1 MACIAKSMAVGRD
14 LDRFNSRF
22 GIRTAFRF
30 SAGNDHAVRHCL
42 RCVGLL
48 GHVDKPVDRFFDDTC
63 SDDGW
68 YSSRVYVDCGTCNWL
83 VVVFWNSTE
92 IGGKQE
98 VKKRERF
105 VRCY

>member
-1 MACIAKSMAVGRD
+1 MACIAKSMAVGSD

-30 SAGNDHAVRHCL
+30 SADNDDVVRYSL

-48 GHVDKPVDRFFDDTC
+48 GCTHNPVDRFFDDSS

-68 YSSRVYVDCGTCNWL
+68 YVSRIYMDRSTCNWL
-83 VVVFWNSTE
+83 VVIFWNQAE
-92 IGGKQE
+92 IGNKKE
-98 VKKRERF
+98 VIR
-105 VRCY
+105 RCELK